1 MPRQP
6 ARASG
11 SRGGGSKEGAERHG
25 SFGAFLRL
33 GSGPSVFV
41 LRSSGRK
48 VGRAF
53 RLRANA
59 IRHLDSR
66 ADAWPDR
73 RDIGFDD
80 AWTNSGI
87 RWAHWRRWLPNL
99 RRRGWGRHP
108 RRVRRRRGCWC
119 CGCSG
124 LCDPIDVLIMIFG
137 VYPPLDIIF
146 ILSMWFTSWFAPRS
160 RKFHLGYIEI
170 GTVPFNAIPKVM
182 PVCISSLTGISNF
195 LLASTSL
202 KVLVIAVPSY
212 STA

>member
-80 AWTNSGI
+80 PWTNSEI

-119 CGCSG
+119 CGCCG
-124 LCDPIDVLIMIFG
+124 CRGCCGRCGCRRRMLRGCDPVGGRHD
-137 VYPPLDIIF
+137 LD
-146 ILSMWFTSWFAPRS
+146 LSLRARTAAHAHACS
-160 RKFHLGYIEI
+160 RAIRASDEVS
-170 GTVPFNAIPKVM
+170 TVPWMIDP
-182 PVCISSLTGISNF
+182 
-195 LLASTSL
+195 
-202 KVLVIAVPSY
+202 
-212 STA
+212 